1 MNLTRRLFSAL
12 IPAAPAG
19 AMVARSGLGSSYP
32 PPPPS
37 VMPDS
42 GLMPG
47 LRAGNMLNKVVR
59 EVAPPTFKKYQEA
72 QELASQMHH
81 FRYMLRDRMDDR
93 QCTMDP
99 DIAALKSVPLR
110 HKAHMQLKKEDDE
123 RKQEQSFMS
132 ALAESLGLKE
142 YLEKRNSLDQY
153 GDANEKVAVESSR
166 W

>member
-32 PPPPS
+32 PIAPPPT
-37 VMPDS
+37 VATYPFKELGAQM
-42 GLMPG
+42 
-47 LRAGNMLNKVVR
+47 VR
-59 EVAPPTFKKYQEA
+59 TAAPPAYKKYLEA
-72 QELASQMHH
+72 QEALYKANHYRSRLMEFQ
-81 FRYMLRDRMDDR
+81 RYSDR
-93 QCTMDP
+93 
-99 DIAALKSVPLR
+99 INYNIESLKSVSR
-110 HKAHMQLKKEDDE
+110 QHKAHMQIKRIDDE
-123 RKQEQSFMS
+123 RKQEQSFMN

-142 YLEKRNSLDQY
+142 YLEKRNRLDQY